1 MQSHSSSYYPSAIC
15 SDGIAVDCIRIVGLI
30 QGCQDTVIGLY
41 ITRLLQDQVIY
52 TCFQF
57 IYPFA
62 LFLLPQMLQ
71 DCITI
76 IAIDLQTMQACR
88 SYEFIGPVNYGR
100 VNLACGTIGT
110 EQRGYKV
117 VVYRAVP
124 KIFVMKPLI

>member
-1 MQSHSSSYYPSAIC
+1 MQSYSSSYYPSAIC

-30 QGCQDTVIGLY
+30 QDCRDTIIGLY
-41 ITRLLQDQVIY
+41 ITRLPQGWVNWVIY

-62 LFLLPQMLQ
+62 LYLLPQMLQ
-71 DCITI
+71 DCTTI

-100 VNLACGTIGT
+100 VNLACGTDGT
-110 EQRGYKV
+110 EQRGSKV
-117 VVYRAVP
+117 VV
-124 KIFVMKPLI
+124 

>member
-1 MQSHSSSYYPSAIC
+1 MQSYSSSYYPSAIC

-30 QGCQDTVIGLY
+30 QDYRDTVIGLY
-41 ITRLLQDQVIY
+41 IY
-52 TCFQF
+52 TCSKF

-100 VNLACGTIGT
+100 VNLACGTNGT
-110 EQRGYKV
+110 EQRGSKV
-117 VVYRAVP
+117 VV
-124 KIFVMKPLI
+124 

>member
-1 MQSHSSSYYPSAIC
+1 M
-15 SDGIAVDCIRIVGLI
+15 I

-88 SYEFIGPVNYGR
+88 SYELIGPVNYGR
-100 VNLACGTIGT
+100 VNLACGTNGT
-110 EQRGYKV
+110 EQRGSRV

-124 KIFVMKPLI
+124 GFLPMEAIIYTYLAALSS